1 MLLRNQR
8 TLLLCFN
15 LALLSRQD
23 LIPGGCH
30 TLKAK
35 MIGNVFKGA
44 SHLILQTSLVTSL
57 HSSLST
63 GLHICFCTFSH
74 LTNHMILRFPI
85 SNCCALLSL
94 ALTCPQWWS
103 GILSGTFPQQ
113 SYYKQPEFH
122 RNTPPLPRRGKPSKS
137 FWIIHQK
144 KIFEFFF
151 QISCQI
157 RSEKA
162 NRETVTLK
170 ICPTC

>member
-85 SNCCALLSL
+85 SNSCAGTLYSLWHLLVHNGGLVFCL
-94 ALTCPQWWS
+94 ALFLNNRITSSWS
-103 GILSGTFPQQ
+103 SIGTLLHFHVAANLQNRFGSFIKKKSLS
-113 SYYKQPEFH
+113 
-122 RNTPPLPRRGKPSKS
+122 S
-137 FWIIHQK
+137 F
-144 KIFEFFF
+144 F
-151 QISCQI
+151 
-157 RSEKA
+157 
-162 NRETVTLK
+162 
-170 ICPTC
+170 